1 MTQTST
7 ISTLGDATRVS
18 SVGVAAPAGGAQPGA
33 GDRARQVEAVLGQLS
48 GLPTLSTIAARVM
61 SLSSTDDANFDEII
75 QLIEADPSLSARMLS
90 MCRRA
95 DVAAARSITTVRRA
109 VVHLGLEAVQSAV
122 LSVEIYEVMGQAAIS
137 REKREAMTTDAS
149 GAIGFDRVGFWRR
162 AVGVACAAEE
172 LARQHKKLKVKPD
185 EAFTAGLVSDLGKLA
200 LDWALP
206 KSYRKC
212 VELAHVRGWELSQAE
227 RQVLG
232 VDHHL
237 AGKRL
242 GEMWSLPHVMQDSM
256 WLGGQA
262 ISALPNVAHRLTIAL
277 VTLAS
282 ALCRRLHIGWSGSSD
297 TPPTLAPLCAELD
310 LEESQVMAIAPGL
323 HKAIATRCAEL
334 GLEAAAP
341 ETLVV
346 ESIASANR
354 QLTRL
359 HELCQ
364 QRVQHGR
371 TGQKIIESIASFTAS
386 TAGATGKRADEVVLQ
401 IARSFTA
408 IARWANTPASF
419 CAVITQSREGEPWRL
434 WQYEPARDALIA
446 PAPDVS
452 APSNA
457 SAPQTANVPAP
468 TRAVDS
474 LENVLRPGSL
484 GGTMSLM
491 NWLRENIAGSSS
503 AGPDVRTL
511 SVLPMSLAPGSSAA
525 IVHDSTLPESVLSGP
540 SREALL
546 NTWARTLAAALQAEG
561 SRRLSEE
568 LAQAARRL
576 SEAQAQL
583 TEAESMARLG
593 ELAAGAAHEMN
604 NPLTVISGRAQVLA
618 QRTVDTKD
626 RADAQQIAAAA
637 LRLSDLVTSMHLIA
651 RPPTPNRQPIALG
664 ELISTLARQIRS
676 AGAGAKEPPAIRVEA
691 SGVRHKAMLDPKLF
705 ARALGEVLAN
715 ALQSEPKTGVTI
727 RASVDE
733 LDGRLLIEV
742 RDDGLGLSDHAL
754 KHAFDPF
761 FSEKKAGR
769 RSGLGLPI
777 ARSIIQLH
785 GGEMWMTSEQ
795 GVGTSV
801 FLALKGWKEEPEGAD
816 RAAA

>member
-7 ISTLGDATRVS
+7 MSTPGEVARTP
-18 SVGVAAPAGGAQPGA
+18 AAPAAAASSLEA
-33 GDRARQVEAVLGQLS
+33 GERSRQVEAVLGQLS
-48 GLPTLSTIAARVM
+48 GLPTLSAIAARVM

-122 LSVEIYEVMGQAAIS
+122 LSVEIYEVLGQAAVA
-137 REKREAMTTDAS
+137 REKRGPIAAEAT
-149 GAIGFDRVGFWRR
+149 GPVGFDRVGFWRR

-172 LARQHKKLKVKPD
+172 LARQHKALKVKPD

-212 VELAHVRGWELSQAE
+212 VELAHVRGWEISQAE

-242 GEMWSLPHVMQDSM
+242 GELWSLPHVMQDSM

-277 VTLAS
+277 VTVAS
-282 ALCRRLHIGWSGSSD
+282 ALCRRLHIGWSGSAD
-297 TPPTLAPLCAELD
+297 TPPTLAPLCAEIG
-310 LEESQVMAIAPGL
+310 LEEQQVMAIAPGL
-323 HKAIATRCAEL
+323 HKAIAARCAEL
-334 GLEAAAP
+334 GLDPAAP
-341 ETLVV
+341 EALVV

-371 TGQKIIESIASFTAS
+371 TGQKIIESIASFTAA
-386 TAGATGKRADEVVLQ
+386 TAGPAGKRTDEVVCQ

-408 IARWANTPASF
+408 IARWANAPATF
-419 CAVITQSREGEPWRL
+419 CAVISQSREGEPWRL
-434 WQYEPARDALIA
+434 WQYEPARDALISPAADSTPQA
-446 PAPDVS
+446 PASEQPS
-452 APSNA
+452 AGSPS
-457 SAPQTANVPAP
+457 PA
-468 TRAVDS
+468 RAVDS
-474 LENVLRPGSL
+474 LENALRPGSL

-491 NWLRENIAGSSS
+491 NWLRENMAGSS
-503 AGPDVRTL
+503 AVGPDVRTL
-511 SVLPMSLAPGSSAA
+511 TVLPMTLAPGSSAA
-525 IVHDSTLPESVLSGP
+525 IVHDSLLPESVLSGA
-540 SREALL
+540 SRDALL
-546 NTWARTLAAALQAEG
+546 NTWARTLASALQAEG

-568 LAQAARRL
+568 LAHAARRL

-618 QRTVDTKD
+618 QRTIDAKD
-626 RADAQQIAAAA
+626 RADAQQISAAAA
-637 LRLSDLVTSMHLIA
+637 RLSDLVTSMHLIA
-651 RPPTPNRQPIALG
+651 RPPAPNRQGIAVG
-664 ELISTLARQIRS
+664 ELISTLARQIRN
-676 AGAGAKEPPAIRVEA
+676 AGGGGKEPPAIRVEA
-691 SGVRHKAMLDPKLF
+691 SAVRQRAMLDPKLF

-727 RASVDE
+727 RATVDE

-742 RDDGLGLSDHAL
+742 RDDGQGMSDHAL

-777 ARSIIQLH
+777 ARSIVQLH
-785 GGEMWMTSEQ
+785 GGDMWMTSEQ

-801 FLALKGWKEEPEGAD
+801 FLALKGWREESEGAD